1 MERCVVE
8 VHETDC
14 LTTQV
19 VWIVEGWGP
28 YIYIIYVAPAG
39 VPFFYKFSQV
49 YQYVIFPC
57 TLSTQIRLFGNE
69 NIGND

>member
-1 MERCVVE
+1 M
-8 VHETDC
+8 
-14 LTTQV
+14 
-19 VWIVEGWGP
+19 EGWGP
-28 YIYIIYVAPAG
+28 YIYIYIIYVAPAG